1 MLNDASLKRFEPLGD
16 KLLKPVY
23 ADYSFG
29 NIANTIQYLL
39 TGERF
44 GPLLP
49 EDCFGGA
56 YPTPEKV
63 VLFFIDAFG
72 WRSWQRYMDRVA
84 PMKRVVED
92 GVLTPISALF
102 PSTTSASVTT
112 INLGVLPA
120 RHAIYE
126 WNIYI
131 PAYGE
136 VVYPLLFS
144 PLGTHARNRCAEK
157 GYDATAMFA
166 VHETVHERLARHGVR
181 SLQFTHQ
188 QHLDSAY
195 NVIASQGA
203 QLVPHHTLPQGMLQ
217 LLQAVESTSGK
228 ALFSLYWPSIDSIAH
243 HYGPHSA
250 FHEAES
256 LAWWASFEAI
266 LSSMKSPN
274 TLYLFTADHDQV
286 SARAEDT
293 IYINERWPELADIL
307 PSSPTGQTI
316 YPNGSPR
323 DIFLHVKPE
332 RHDDTLRVLKRQLD
346 GVAEVMAMDEA
357 LGQGLFGPEPVGDEL
372 RRRLGDI
379 LVLAHDGQFVGWRE
393 PGLIENHFNGHH
405 GGLAANELISVFGVT
420 DRL

>member
-1 MLNDASLKRFEPLGD
+1 MLNDASLTHFDPLGD
-16 KLLKPVY
+16 KLLKPIY

-29 NIANTIQYLL
+29 NISNSVQYLL
-39 TGERF
+39 TGETF

-49 EDCFGGA
+49 EDCFGGT
-56 YPTPEKV
+56 YPKPEKV

-84 PMKRVVED
+84 PMRRVVED

-112 INLGVLPA
+112 LNLGVLPA

-157 GYDATAMFA
+157 GYDATALFA

-181 SLQFTHQ
+181 SLQFTHH

-195 NVIASQGA
+195 NLIASRGA
-203 QLVPHHTLPQGMLQ
+203 ELVPHFTLPQAMLQ
-217 LLQAVESTSGK
+217 LRQAVEAASGK
-228 ALFSLYWPSIDSIAH
+228 AWFSLYWPSIDSIAH
-243 HYGPHSA
+243 HYGPDSA

-256 LAWWASFEAI
+256 LGFWASFEAI
-266 LSSMKSPN
+266 LSGMNSPN
-274 TLYLFTADHDQV
+274 TLYLFIADHDQV
-286 SARAEDT
+286 AARAEDT
-293 IYINERWPELADIL
+293 IYINERWPSLADIL
-307 PSSPTGQTI
+307 PTSPTGQTI

-323 DIFLHVKPE
+323 DLFLHVRPE
-332 RHDDTLRVLKRQLD
+332 RRDDTLGVLKRQLD
-346 GVAEVMAMDEA
+346 GVAEVMAIDDA
-357 LGQGLFGPEPVGDEL
+357 LAGGLFGPEPVCAEL

-393 PGLIENHFNGHH
+393 PGLMENHFHGHH

>member
-1 MLNDASLKRFEPLGD
+1 MLNDASLKRFDPLGD

-29 NIANTIQYLL
+29 NISNTIQYLL
-39 TGERF
+39 TGEKF

-49 EDCFGGA
+49 EDCFGGT

-72 WRSWQRYMDRVA
+72 WRSWQRYLGHVA
-84 PMKRVVED
+84 PMRRVLED

-102 PSTTSASVTT
+102 PSTTSASVTRL
-112 INLGVLPA
+112 NLGVLPA

-144 PLGTHARNRCAEK
+144 PLGTHARNRCVEK
-157 GYDATAMFA
+157 GYDATALFA

-181 SLQFTHQ
+181 SLQFTHAS
-188 QHLDSAY
+188 HLDSAY
-195 NVIASQGA
+195 NVVASQGA
-203 QLVPHHTLPQGMLQ
+203 ELVPHQTLPQGMLQ
-217 LLQAVESTSGK
+217 LRQAVEATSGK
-228 ALFSLYWPSIDSIAH
+228 AWFSLYWPSIDSIAH
-243 HYGPHSA
+243 RYGPDSA

-256 LAWWASFEAI
+256 LAFWASFEAI
-266 LSSMKSPN
+266 LSGMNSPN
-274 TLYLFTADHDQV
+274 TLYLFTADHDQI
-286 SARAEDT
+286 SGRAEDT

-307 PSSPTGQTI
+307 PTSPTGQTI

-323 DIFLHVKPE
+323 DLFLHVRPE
-332 RHDDTLRVLKRQLD
+332 RRDDTLGVLKRQLD
-346 GVAEVMAMDEA
+346 GVAEVMTIDDA
-357 LGQGLFGPEPVGDEL
+357 LTHGLFGAEPVCGEL

-379 LVLAHDGQFVGWRE
+379 LVLGHDGQFIGWRE
-393 PGLIENHFNGHH
+393 PGLMENHFHGHH

>member
-1 MLNDASLKRFEPLGD
+1 MLNDASLKRFDPLGD

-29 NIANTIQYLL
+29 NIANTVQYLL
-39 TGERF
+39 TGEKF
-44 GPLLP
+44 GSMLP

-56 YPTPEKV
+56 YPAPEKV

-112 INLGVLPA
+112 FNLGVLPA

-144 PLGTHARNRCAEK
+144 PLGTHGRNRCAEK

-195 NVIASQGA
+195 NVIASHGA
-203 QLVPHHTLPQGMLQ
+203 ELVPHHTLPQGMLQ
-217 LLQAVESTSGK
+217 LRQAVEATSGK
-228 ALFSLYWPSIDSIAH
+228 AFFSLYWPSIDSIAH
-243 HYGPHSA
+243 RYGPHSA

-256 LAWWASFEAI
+256 LAFWASFEAI
-266 LSSMKSPN
+266 LSGMKSPN
-274 TLYLFTADHDQV
+274 TLYLFTADHDQI
-286 SARAEDT
+286 SAKAEDT

-323 DIFLHVKPE
+323 DLFLHVKPE
-332 RHDDTLRVLKRQLD
+332 RRDDTLGVLKRQLD
-346 GVAEVMAMDEA
+346 GVGEVLTIDEA
-357 LGQGLFGPEPVGDEL
+357 LAQGLFGAEPVGDEL

-379 LVLAHDGQFVGWRE
+379 LILAHDGQFIGWRE
-393 PGLIENHFNGHH
+393 PGLMENDFNGHH
-405 GGLAANELISVFGVT
+405 GGLAANELISVFGVA